1 MPETK
6 ELLQAV
12 TVHPA
17 SPASASVIWLHG
29 LGADGHDFEG
39 IVKSLDLGDLNV
51 RFIFPH
57 APVRKISLNSGM
69 KMRAWYNIYT
79 LERLDL
85 EDEEGIK
92 ESEQDISALIQ
103 GELDAGIPTK
113 RIILAGFSQGGAMAL
128 YCGLRYPSEL
138 GGILALSAY
147 LPLSSKLKNEASIEN
162 RNIPLM
168 IAHGTL
174 DPVLPLA
181 FGQISRATLEKA
193 GYTVEWCT
201 YLMQHEVCQ
210 QEIYDIAV
218 WLRKRLNCAG

>member
-1 MPETK
+1 MPEIK

-12 TVHPA
+12 IIDPA
-17 SPASASVIWLHG
+17 SQASATVIWLHG

-39 IVKSLDLGDLNV
+39 IVKSLDLDDLAI

-57 APVRKISLNSGM
+57 APVREISLNSGM

-92 ESEQDISALIQ
+92 ASEQDLAALIQ
-103 GELDAGIPTK
+103 SQLDAGIPAK

-128 YCGLRYPSEL
+128 YCGLRYPNGL

-147 LPLSSKLKNEASIEN
+147 LPLSGKLKNEASIEN

-174 DPVLPLA
+174 DPVLPIA
-181 FGQISRATLEKA
+181 FGQISRTTLEKA
-193 GYTVEWCT
+193 GYTVEWHS
-201 YLMQHEVCQ
+201 YLMQHEVCR